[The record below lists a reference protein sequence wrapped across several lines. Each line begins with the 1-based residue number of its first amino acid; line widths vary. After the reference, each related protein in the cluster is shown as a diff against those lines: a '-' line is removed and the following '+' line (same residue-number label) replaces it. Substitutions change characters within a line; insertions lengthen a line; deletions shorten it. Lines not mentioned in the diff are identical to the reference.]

1 MFGFE
6 IYSSKIYVCSYS
18 EKGIVKSRKEPEVF
32 LPVPKIRYSVWS
44 LSLRSMLQ
52 GYVIR
57 FIFLNQN
64 FINAGSVHVDDFE
77 SEA

>member
-32 LPVPKIRYSVWS
+32 LPVP
-44 LSLRSMLQ
+44 
-52 GYVIR
+52 R
-57 FIFLNQN
+57 FDIQFGLCY
-64 FINAGSVHVDDFE
+64 
-77 SEA
+77 